1 MDGNALAIAGLDN
14 GDATNHESFQGRDHQ
29 AYHGLALA
37 VLKSNDNVA
46 GDSKLTASG
55 AGLTPA
61 SIILSATAVK

>member
-1 MDGNALAIAGLDN
+1 MNGNALAIAGLYN

-46 GDSKLTASG
+46 GDSKLIASG
-55 AGLTPA
+55 EGLTPA
-61 SIILSATAVK
+61 SITLSAAAVK